1 MTDAPTQQ
9 PGTAVPF
16 NDPDLADR
24 IFAYVLEL
32 LPELGGQPERLAEV
46 QAAVRDEFGGDKG
59 YVRKRTQKVRRS
71 AGSEAVAA
79 EVLRVFNGRNATEV
93 ARVLGIGRTTVY
105 RVLKQAGRR

>member
-1 MTDAPTQQ
+1 MTEAPTQQ

-32 LPELGGQPERLAEV
+32 LPELAGQAERLAEV

-59 YVRKRTQKVRRS
+59 YVRRRS
-71 AGSEAVAA
+71 RRSKELAA
-79 EVLRVFNGRNATEV
+79 EVLRLFNGRNATEV
-93 ARVLGIGRTTVY
+93 ARRLSIGRRTVY
-105 RVLKQAGRR
+105 RVLKQAGGTK